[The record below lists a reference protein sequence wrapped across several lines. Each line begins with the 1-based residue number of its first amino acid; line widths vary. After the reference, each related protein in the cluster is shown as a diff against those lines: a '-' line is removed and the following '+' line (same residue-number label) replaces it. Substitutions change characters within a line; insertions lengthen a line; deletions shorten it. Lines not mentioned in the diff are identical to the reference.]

1 MSNYLNETTSDAPVR
16 SDDPEVIRRDIDATR
31 AGLSRDV
38 DALTE
43 KIRPGRIVDR
53 KMQSVKGGLGSV
65 RERVM
70 GSPGGGAGHAAGA
83 VGAVGDKAS
92 SVASSVGDVAGAAP
106 SVVLQKTEGNP
117 LAAGLIAFG
126 VGWLASSLIPATEKE
141 QRAATAVKEQA
152 SEHADTLT
160 NPVKEAVDQARGPLQ
175 ESAQEAVAA
184 VKDKATDAANTVK
197 AETVTAKDDVAGS
210 AHPAPG
216 DPRSGSI

>member
-1 MSNYLNETTSDAPVR
+1 MSNYLNETTSDTPVR

-53 KMQSVKGGLGSV
+53 KIQHVKGGLGSV

-70 GSPGGGAGHAAGA
+70 GSPRHGARGA
-83 VGAVGDKAS
+83 VSGVGDTAS
-92 SVASSVGDVAGAAP
+92 SVASSVGDAAGAAP
-106 SVVLQKTEGNP
+106 SAVLQKTEGNP

-141 QRAATAVKEQA
+141 QQAATVVKDKA
-152 SEHADTLT
+152 REHSDTLT
-160 NPVKEAVDQARGPLQ
+160 KPVKEAAGQARGPLQ
-175 ESAQEAVAA
+175 ESAEGAVAA
-184 VKDKATDAANTVK
+184 VKDKATDAADSVK
-197 AETVTAKDDVAGS
+197 AETVAAKDDLAGS
-210 AHPAPG
+210 AQPATG
-216 DPRSGSI
+216 DPRNGSI